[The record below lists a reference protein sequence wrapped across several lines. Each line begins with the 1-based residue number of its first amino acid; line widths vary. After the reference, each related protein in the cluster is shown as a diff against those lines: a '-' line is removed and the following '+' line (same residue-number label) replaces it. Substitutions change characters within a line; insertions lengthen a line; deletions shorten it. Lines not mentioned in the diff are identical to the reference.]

1 MPRKGGVPENLKP
14 FKKGNDP
21 RRNLK
26 GAPPVLPGLKEALEK
41 VLTEQKD
48 GMTGL
53 EAVFVALRTKAIRG
67 DVRAIQEILD
77 RYYGKVKQEFDLSNK
92 GEKFEPID
100 YSKLDESIIRAIIA
114 ASEPEKAED

>member
-14 FKKGNDP
+14 CKPGETHNP
-21 RRNLK
+21 NGR
-26 GAPPVLPGLKEALEK
+26 PPILPGLKEALEK

-67 DVRAIQEILD
+67 DIRAIQEVLD
-77 RYYGKVKQEFDLSNK
+77 RYYGKVKQDVNLTNA

-100 YSKLDESIIRAIIA
+100 YSKLDESIIRAIVA
-114 ASEPEKAED
+114 ASEPKKAKD